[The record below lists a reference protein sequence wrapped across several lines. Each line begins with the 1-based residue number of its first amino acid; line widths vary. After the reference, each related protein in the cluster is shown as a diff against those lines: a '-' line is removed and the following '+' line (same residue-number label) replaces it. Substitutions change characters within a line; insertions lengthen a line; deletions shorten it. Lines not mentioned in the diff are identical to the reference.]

1 MTNLQHKLTSLDITP
16 FYRHTVGI
24 DRLFES
30 MLNRVDPTANNGY
43 PPCNVVKTDEDHY
56 QVELALAGFKESE
69 IDISIHEGQL
79 VVRAEKT
86 EDPESEATR
95 EYLHRGI
102 GVRSFVRT
110 FALADYVEVLG
121 ARFEDGILVVK
132 LERQVPE
139 SMKPRKIAIDRK

>member
-1 MTNLQHKLTSLDITP
+1 MTHLHKLTSLDITP
-16 FYRHTVGI
+16 FYRNTVGI

-30 MLNRVDPTANNGY
+30 MLNRADGTNGY

-56 QVELALAGFKESE
+56 QVELALAGFKEAE

-79 VVRAEKT
+79 VVRADKV
-86 EDPESEATR
+86 EDTESELTR

-110 FALADYVEVLG
+110 FALADYVEVLE
-121 ARFEDGILVVK
+121 ANFEDGILVVK

-139 SMKPRKIAIDRK
+139 SMKPRKIAINSNS